1 MAATNTYTPMVQQ
14 YMAVKEQHKNELLFF
29 RLGDFY
35 EMFFEDALT
44 ASRELNITLTKR
56 AGSGDNIP
64 MCGVPYHSVDGYIAK
79 LVQKGYRIAIC
90 EQMEDPRFAKGI
102 VERKVIKIIT
112 PGTALNEQL
121 LQDKHNRYLVLL
133 VEELDEVCMAVADV
147 STGECQWFLTKG
159 NDRLLELEEQL
170 YRLQPAELVLTHSLA
185 EQEQLL
191 EWLGAKLPEC
201 TLTNYVEEKA
211 GEEEN
216 RVGSVV
222 AARDGVIVSCTVL
235 EGTAKCTPGQA
246 VRLGQV
252 LISGYTD
259 CGICI
264 RAAWAKGEVYAR
276 TRREITV
283 ITPAEWDERDA
294 QTGSAT
300 RFSLIFGKK
309 RINLWKGSGIWDS
322 SCGRIETEYP
332 LVLPGGFRLP
342 VALAVE
348 KLIFWNTEPTASIEA
363 AAEAELKAFA
373 DDYLTSQMVAGKILY
388 AVESVFPQAGGYV
401 LTGQYDCLEMIGRE
415 RAEEMGENH
424 GQSD

>member
-1 MAATNTYTPMVQQ
+1 MNLWNSMAGMVEVELTSADPEGTLASAAENNIAVFSATRREPLVFRFRVFRRDVSGLKKVCEKRGDRLDLVRTLGIYWT
-14 YMAVKEQHKNELLFF
+14 VKRFFTRPLLILSLCLVLFLTLYLPTRVLFVRVEGNSILPDRQILEAAEELGIGF
-29 RLGDFY
+29 G
-35 EMFFEDALT
+35 
-44 ASRELNITLTKR
+44 ASRREVR
-56 AGSGDNIP
+56 SE
-64 MCGVPYHSVDGYIAK
+64 
-79 LVQKGYRIAIC
+79 RI
-90 EQMEDPRFAKGI
+90 KN
-102 VERKVIKIIT
+102 
-112 PGTALNEQL
+112 AL
-121 LQDKHNRYLVLL
+121 
-133 VEELDEVCMAVADV
+133 
-147 STGECQWFLTKG
+147 
-159 NDRLLELEEQL
+159 
-170 YRLQPAELVLTHSLA
+170 
-185 EQEQLL
+185 
-191 EWLGAKLPEC
+191 LGAIPELQWAGVNTRGC
-201 TLTNYVEEKA
+201 TAVISVRERTPEEA
-211 GEEEN
+211 EENTEN
-216 RVGSVV
+216 RVGSIV

-235 EGTAKCTPGQA
+235 EGTSKCIPGQA
-246 VRLGQV
+246 VRQGQV

-283 ITPAEWDERDA
+283 IAPSEWIERTE
-294 QTGSAT
+294 QTGSAL
-300 RFSLIFGKK
+300 RYSLILGKK

-348 KLIFWNTEPTASIEA
+348 KLTFWNTEPTASIEA

>member
-1 MAATNTYTPMVQQ
+1 MNLWNSLAGMVEVELTSADPEGTLAAAAEKNI
-14 YMAVKEQHKNELLFF
+14 AVFSVTRKEALVMHLRVFRRDLPALRKLCEKRGDRLSVRRTLGIYWTLKRFLARPVLVLGIGLLLFLTLF
-29 RLGDFY
+29 LPTRVLFVRVEGNSALPDRQILEAAEALGIRFG
-35 EMFFEDALT
+35 
-44 ASRELNITLTKR
+44 ASRR
-56 AGSGDNIP
+56 
-64 MCGVPYHSVDGYIAK
+64 GVRSE
-79 LVQKGYRIAIC
+79 RI
-90 EQMEDPRFAKGI
+90 KN
-102 VERKVIKIIT
+102 
-112 PGTALNEQL
+112 AL
-121 LQDKHNRYLVLL
+121 
-133 VEELDEVCMAVADV
+133 
-147 STGECQWFLTKG
+147 
-159 NDRLLELEEQL
+159 
-170 YRLQPAELVLTHSLA
+170 
-185 EQEQLL
+185 
-191 EWLGAKLPEC
+191 LGAIPELQWAGVNTRGC
-201 TLTNYVEEKA
+201 TAVISVRERTPEEKA

-246 VRLGQV
+246 VRQGQV

-309 RINLWKGSGIWDS
+309 RINLWKGSGIWDG

-332 LVLPGGFRLP
+332 LVLPGGFQLP
-342 VALAVE
+342 AALAVE
-348 KLIFWNTEPTASIEA
+348 KLTFWDTEPGTPE
-363 AAEAELKAFA
+363 EGTVQEELKAFA
-373 DDYLTSQMVAGKILY
+373 GAYLASQMVAGKILGGS
-388 AVESVFPQAGGYV
+388 ESVFSRAGGYV

-415 RAEEMGENH
+415 RAEEIGENH

>member
-1 MAATNTYTPMVQQ
+1 MNLWNSLAGMVEVELTSADPEGTLAAAAEKNI
-14 YMAVKEQHKNELLFF
+14 AVFSVTRKEALVMHLRVFRRDLPALRELCEKRGDRLSVRRTLGIYWTLKRFLARPVLVLGIGLLLFLTLF
-29 RLGDFY
+29 LPTRVLFVRVEGNSALPDRQILEAAEALGIRFG
-35 EMFFEDALT
+35 
-44 ASRELNITLTKR
+44 ASRR
-56 AGSGDNIP
+56 
-64 MCGVPYHSVDGYIAK
+64 GVRSE
-79 LVQKGYRIAIC
+79 RI
-90 EQMEDPRFAKGI
+90 KN
-102 VERKVIKIIT
+102 
-112 PGTALNEQL
+112 AL
-121 LQDKHNRYLVLL
+121 
-133 VEELDEVCMAVADV
+133 
-147 STGECQWFLTKG
+147 
-159 NDRLLELEEQL
+159 
-170 YRLQPAELVLTHSLA
+170 
-185 EQEQLL
+185 
-191 EWLGAKLPEC
+191 LGAIPELQWAGVNTRGC
-201 TLTNYVEEKA
+201 TAVISVRERTPEEKA

-222 AARDGVIVSCTVL
+222 AARDGVVVSCTVL

-246 VRLGQV
+246 VRQGQV

-294 QTGSAT
+294 QTGSAM

-348 KLIFWNTEPTASIEA
+348 KLTFWNTEPTASIEA

>member
-1 MAATNTYTPMVQQ
+1 MNLWNSLAGMVEAEVISADPEGTLAGAAEKNI
-14 YMAVKEQHKNELLFF
+14 AVFSVTRKEALVMRLRVFRRDLPALKKLCEKRGDRLSIRRTLGIYWTLKRFLSRPVLALGIGLLLFLTLF
-29 RLGDFY
+29 LPTRVLFVRVEGNSALPDRQILEAAEALGIRFGANRRAIRS
-35 EMFFEDALT
+35 ERIKNAL
-44 ASRELNITLTKR
+44 
-56 AGSGDNIP
+56 
-64 MCGVPYHSVDGYIAK
+64 
-79 LVQKGYRIAIC
+79 
-90 EQMEDPRFAKGI
+90 
-102 VERKVIKIIT
+102 
-112 PGTALNEQL
+112 
-121 LQDKHNRYLVLL
+121 
-133 VEELDEVCMAVADV
+133 
-147 STGECQWFLTKG
+147 
-159 NDRLLELEEQL
+159 
-170 YRLQPAELVLTHSLA
+170 
-185 EQEQLL
+185 
-191 EWLGAKLPEC
+191 LGAIPELQWAGVNTRGC
-201 TLTNYVEEKA
+201 TAVISVRERTPEEKA
-211 GEEEN
+211 DGEEN

-235 EGTAKCTPGQA
+235 EGTSKCTPGQA
-246 VRLGQV
+246 VRQGQV

-259 CGICI
+259 CGISI

-283 ITPAEWDERDA
+283 IAPSEWAERTE
-294 QTGSAT
+294 QTGSAVQY
-300 RFSLIFGKK
+300 SLILGKK

-348 KLIFWNTEPTASIEA
+348 KLTFWNTEPTASEEA
-363 AAEAELKAFA
+363 AAQAELKAFA

-415 RAEEMGENH
+415 RAEEIGENH

>member
-1 MAATNTYTPMVQQ
+1 MNLWNSLAGMVEAEVTSADPEGTLAAVAEKNI
-14 YMAVKEQHKNELLFF
+14 AVFAVTRKEALVIRLRVFRKDLPALRKLCEKRGDRLSVKRTLGIYWTVIHFFTRPVLVLGVGLLLFLTMF
-29 RLGDFY
+29 LPTRVLFVRVEGSSTLPDRQILEAAETLGIRFG
-35 EMFFEDALT
+35 
-44 ASRELNITLTKR
+44 ASRR
-56 AGSGDNIP
+56 AIRSE
-64 MCGVPYHSVDGYIAK
+64 
-79 LVQKGYRIAIC
+79 RI
-90 EQMEDPRFAKGI
+90 KN
-102 VERKVIKIIT
+102 
-112 PGTALNEQL
+112 AL
-121 LQDKHNRYLVLL
+121 
-133 VEELDEVCMAVADV
+133 
-147 STGECQWFLTKG
+147 
-159 NDRLLELEEQL
+159 
-170 YRLQPAELVLTHSLA
+170 
-185 EQEQLL
+185 
-191 EWLGAKLPEC
+191 LGAIPELQWAGVNTRGC
-201 TLTNYVEEKA
+201 TAVISVRERTPEERA

-246 VRLGQV
+246 VRQGQV

-283 ITPAEWDERDA
+283 ITPSEWAKRTE
-294 QTGSAT
+294 QTGSDVHY
-300 RFSLIFGKK
+300 SLILGKK

-332 LVLPGGFRLP
+332 LVLPGGFQLP

-348 KLIFWNTEPTASIEA
+348 KLTIWDTNPSAPEEA
-363 AAEAELKAFA
+363 AAQGELKAFA
-373 DDYLTSQMVAGKILY
+373 DEYLTSQMVAGKILY
-388 AVESVFPQAGGYV
+388 AEESVFPQAEGYV

-424 GQSD
+424 EQSD

>member
-1 MAATNTYTPMVQQ
+1 MAGMVRL
-14 YMAVKEQHKNELLFF
+14 ELTSADISASL
-29 RLGDFY
+29 
-35 EMFFEDALT
+35 EALT
-44 ASRELNITLTKR
+44 KADIALFQLEPVGELELCFSAARKDYARIRKITRQRGDGLKLCRKMGLYWKLQALLARPVLLGGLTLLALLLALLPTRVIFIQVSGNHLVSTNRILWAAENCGLRFGASRRAVRSEKLKNALLSAIPELQW
-56 AGSGDNIP
+56 AGVNTRGCTAVI
-64 MCGVPYHSVDGYIAK
+64 SV
-79 LVQKGYRIAIC
+79 R
-90 EQMEDPRFAKGI
+90 
-102 VERKVIKIIT
+102 ERT
-112 PGTALNEQL
+112 P
-121 LQDKHNRYLVLL
+121 
-133 VEELDEVCMAVADV
+133 
-147 STGECQWFLTKG
+147 
-159 NDRLLELEEQL
+159 
-170 YRLQPAELVLTHSLA
+170 
-185 EQEQLL
+185 
-191 EWLGAKLPEC
+191 
-201 TLTNYVEEKA
+201 EEKA

-246 VRLGQV
+246 VRQGQV

-348 KLIFWNTEPTASIEA
+348 KLTFWNTEPTASIEA

>member
-1 MAATNTYTPMVQQ
+1 MNLWNSLAGMVEAELTSADPEGTLAAAAEKNI
-14 YMAVKEQHKNELLFF
+14 AVFSVTRKEALVMRLRVFRRDLPALRKLCEKRGDRLSVRRTLGIYWTVKRFFARPVLALGVGLLLFLTLF
-29 RLGDFY
+29 LPTRVLFVRVEGNSTLPDRQILEAAETLGIHFG
-35 EMFFEDALT
+35 
-44 ASRELNITLTKR
+44 ASRR
-56 AGSGDNIP
+56 
-64 MCGVPYHSVDGYIAK
+64 GVRSE
-79 LVQKGYRIAIC
+79 RI
-90 EQMEDPRFAKGI
+90 KN
-102 VERKVIKIIT
+102 
-112 PGTALNEQL
+112 AL
-121 LQDKHNRYLVLL
+121 
-133 VEELDEVCMAVADV
+133 
-147 STGECQWFLTKG
+147 
-159 NDRLLELEEQL
+159 
-170 YRLQPAELVLTHSLA
+170 
-185 EQEQLL
+185 
-191 EWLGAKLPEC
+191 LGAIPELQWAGVNTRGC
-201 TLTNYVEEKA
+201 TAVISVRERTPEEKA

-235 EGTAKCTPGQA
+235 EGTSKCIPGQA
-246 VRLGQV
+246 VRQGQV

-283 ITPAEWDERDA
+283 IAPSEWAERTE
-294 QTGSAT
+294 QTGSAV
-300 RFSLIFGKK
+300 RYSLILGKK
-309 RINLWKGSGIWDS
+309 RINLWKGSGIWDG

-348 KLIFWNTEPTASIEA
+348 KLTFWNTEPTVSEEA
-363 AAEAELKAFA
+363 AAQAGLKAFA
-373 DDYLTSQMVAGKILY
+373 DNYLTSQMVAGRILY
-388 AVESVFPQAGGYV
+388 AAESVFHQAGGYV

>member
-1 MAATNTYTPMVQQ
+1 MNLWNSLAGMVEAEVISADPEGTLAGAAEKNI
-14 YMAVKEQHKNELLFF
+14 AVFSVTQKEALVMRLRVFRRDLPALKKLCEKRGDRFSVKRTLGIFWTVKRFLSRPVLALGVGLLLFLTLF
-29 RLGDFY
+29 LPTRVLFVRVEGNSALPDRQILEAAEALGIRFGANRRAIRS
-35 EMFFEDALT
+35 ERIKNAL
-44 ASRELNITLTKR
+44 
-56 AGSGDNIP
+56 
-64 MCGVPYHSVDGYIAK
+64 
-79 LVQKGYRIAIC
+79 
-90 EQMEDPRFAKGI
+90 
-102 VERKVIKIIT
+102 
-112 PGTALNEQL
+112 
-121 LQDKHNRYLVLL
+121 
-133 VEELDEVCMAVADV
+133 
-147 STGECQWFLTKG
+147 
-159 NDRLLELEEQL
+159 
-170 YRLQPAELVLTHSLA
+170 
-185 EQEQLL
+185 
-191 EWLGAKLPEC
+191 LGAIPELQWAGVNTRGC
-201 TLTNYVEEKA
+201 TAVISVRERTPEEKA
-211 GEEEN
+211 DGEEN

-235 EGTAKCTPGQA
+235 EGTSKCTPGQA
-246 VRLGQV
+246 VRQGQV

-259 CGICI
+259 CGISI

-283 ITPAEWDERDA
+283 IAPSEWAERTE
-294 QTGSAT
+294 QTGSAVQY
-300 RFSLIFGKK
+300 SLILGKK

-348 KLIFWNTEPTASIEA
+348 KLTFWNTEPTASEEA
-363 AAEAELKAFA
+363 AAQAELKAFA

-415 RAEEMGENH
+415 RAEEIGENH